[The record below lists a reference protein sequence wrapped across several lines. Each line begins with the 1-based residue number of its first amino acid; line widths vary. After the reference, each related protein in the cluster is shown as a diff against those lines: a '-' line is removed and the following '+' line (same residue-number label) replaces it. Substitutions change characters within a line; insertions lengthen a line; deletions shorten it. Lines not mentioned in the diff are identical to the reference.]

1 MSKSS
6 HTKGKSTRRKKKT
19 QVWQLLL
26 AVVVVAAVASSWM
39 FIGRDSS
46 VSPAG
51 SADDADSSVQPIVT
65 PGLEDRMVLPARPQ
79 RPRPV
84 TLNPAAFV
92 DQPEVQ
98 ASYQAAKDS
107 PEALEN
113 VACYCGCFSNSGHRN
128 NLDCFKD
135 NHGIT

>member
-1 MSKSS
+1 MSKSG
-6 HTKGKSTRRKKKT
+6 HTKGKTSRRKKKT

-39 FIGRDSS
+39 FIGHDSS
-46 VSPAG
+46 VSQLGA
-51 SADDADSSVQPIVT
+51 AEDDASSVQPIVT
-65 PGLEDRMVLPARPQ
+65 PGMEDRMVLPAKPQ

-84 TLNPAAFV
+84 TLNPASFAN
-92 DQPEVQ
+92 QPEVQ

-113 VACYCGCFSNSGHRN
+113 IACYCGCFSNSGHRN